1 MEPRQF
7 LALAAMVAAGFV
19 VDSTLRLIRLRR
31 GLRERRPLF
40 DLRDFR
46 ILRNPGEYG
55 ADEVRLVRRSMASG
69 AVFLVLAL
77 VLLAGTPGGPHG
89 RQFPL

>member
-7 LALAAMVAAGFV
+7 LALATMIAAGFV

-31 GLRERRPLF
+31 SRRERGSPF
-40 DLRDFR
+40 DLRDLR
-46 ILRNPGEYG
+46 VLRNPGEYS
-55 ADEVRLVRRSMASG
+55 AEEVRLVRRNMTSG

-77 VLLAGTPGGPHG
+77 VLLAGTPGGPYAAAD
-89 RQFPL
+89 

>member
-1 MEPRQF
+1 METRQF

-31 GLRERRPLF
+31 GLPERRPLF

-46 ILRNPGEYG
+46 ILRSPGEYG
-55 ADEVRLVRRSMASG
+55 AEEMRLVRRNMASG

-77 VLLAGTPGGPHG
+77 VLLAGTPGGPYEG
-89 RQFPL
+89 AG

>member
-19 VDSTLRLIRLRR
+19 VDSTLRLVRLRR

-40 DLRDFR
+40 DLRDLR
-46 ILRNPGEYG
+46 VLRNPGEYG
-55 ADEVRLVRRSMASG
+55 AEEVRLVRRNMASS

-77 VLLAGTPGGPHG
+77 VLLAGTPGGPYG
-89 RQFPL
+89 AD